1 MRVDDLLEQVD
12 FERSPDAV
20 LYVCQCPLPK
30 MINITMTQMKSVLM
44 LDGWNVTTSWR
55 MHGMSRSRHL
65 FGPQGYAHHSTL
77 CSLLPGAY
85 VSRGF
90 IPYLLN

>member
-1 MRVDDLLEQVD
+1 MRVGDLLEQVD

-44 LDGWNVTTSWR
+44 LDGWNVTSSWR

-65 FGPQGYAHHSTL
+65 FGTQGCVHQAGL
-77 CSLLPGAY
+77 CSLPAGAY